1 MKGQKTS
8 RVWIENGRVTIEKG
22 KLSHV
27 DFVPDLYKNV
37 YFQGVE
43 IIIATPGRFNHFV
56 EKGAINLETITYLV
70 LDEADRY
77 NVIHFS

>member
-1 MKGQKTS
+1 M
-8 RVWIENGRVTIEKG
+8 GR
-22 KLSHV
+22 
-27 DFVPDLYKNV
+27 NV
-37 YFQGVE
+37 NFLGVE

-77 NVIHFS
+77 NVTHLMLFIHYNKIL